1 MTDPG
6 RIHMFH
12 RIHMIQRIR
21 SLVVFYPTVHP
32 GFRRFHSIFVLIIL
46 VLSIPFTSIIFDDH
60 AYAQNGSDEI
70 DPLGL
75 EKIWEHTREDNEA
88 TFWKLAWSP
97 DNSMIAATFFDNTC
111 LILDASNGSVIRE
124 IDFNENDPDTR
135 CDGFSPNGTNPL
147 RACAFS
153 PDGTYLAVAGDD
165 LKITILN
172 TTTWEQDHVFIG
184 HTGSILCLD
193 FSPDGR
199 YLASG
204 SGTDKV
210 IPQNSGENVTRVWD
224 METHLL
230 EKTFRGHR
238 DGVLGVKWSHSRD
251 MIPSVSDDRTI
262 KLWSFP
268 SGELIRNMTGHTSG
282 LLDVDWSPDDSRLM
296 TGSRDYKIKLW
307 NVSSGSLIATWS
319 DNNCVRS
326 VDFHP
331 SHELAATSGVDQTL
345 KIRDAGTGTSLR
357 VFKDGIAQTAMVMC
371 SKWSPDGQSIVSGL
385 GKSHSI
391 VLYRFG
397 TADDSGEGWLNTGQ
411 QTTIILIVLSGIFIF
426 FLYYPTMK
434 KIRSRRR

>member
-1 MTDPG
+1 MSRES
-6 RIHMFH
+6 RIP
-12 RIHMIQRIR
+12 MIANYR
-21 SLVVFYPTVHP
+21 YPDPTVHP
-32 GFRRFHSIFVLIIL
+32 RSRSFHTIMIFCFLF
-46 VLSIPFTSIIFDDH
+46 LSITFASVIFEDH
-60 AYAQNGSDEI
+60 AYGQTGNDEL

-75 EKIWEHTREDNEA
+75 EKIWEYTRDANEA
-88 TFWKLAWSP
+88 TFWKLSWSP
-97 DNSMIAATFFDNTC
+97 DNSIIAATFFDNTC
-111 LILDASNGSVIRE
+111 LILDATNGSVIKTL
-124 IDFNENDPDTR
+124 DFNDNHSDVR
-135 CDGFSPNGTNPL
+135 CDGFSPNGTTPL

-153 PDGTYLAVAGDD
+153 PDGAFLAVGGDD

-172 TTTWEQDHVFIG
+172 TTTWEQDHVFVG

-199 YLASG
+199 FLASG

-210 IPQNSGENVTRVWD
+210 IPQNSGENVTRIWN

-230 EKTFRGHR
+230 ERTLRGHR
-238 DGVLGVKWSHSRD
+238 DGVLGVKWSHSGD
-251 MIPSVSDDRTI
+251 MIATVSDDRTM

-282 LLDVDWSPDDSRLM
+282 LLDVDWSPDDTRLM

-331 SHELAATSGVDQTL
+331 SNEIAATSGVDQTL

-357 VFKDGIAQTAMVMC
+357 IFKDGIARSAMVMC
-371 SKWSPDGQSIVSGL
+371 SKWSPDGMALVSGL
-385 GKSHSI
+385 GKSHSLI
-391 VLYRFG
+391 LYRFG
-397 TADDSGEGWLNTGQ
+397 TADDTGNGWLNTGQ
-411 QTTIILIVLSGIFIF
+411 QTTIILLGLSAIFIF
-426 FLYYPTMK
+426 LLYYPTMK